1 MEDFIFGSAG
11 MEGMRTV
18 IIDAGH
24 GGQEPGA
31 VFEGRREKDDT
42 LQLALKLGGILENEG
57 VRVLYTRTTDVYQN
71 PNVKAEIGNRSD
83 ADFFISIHR
92 NAMPV
97 PGTGS
102 GALSLIYENGGEAE
116 QLARNIQQALTD
128 TGFADLGIQERPG
141 LAVLSRTRMPA
152 VLVEAGFIDNPADN
166 QFFDQNL
173 DAIAQAIADG
183 VVNTFQEM
191 EQPVHYQI
199 QTGAFRDPQMASR
212 LEEQLRIQGFPVF
225 VIDEDGWFKVRV
237 GSFLSL
243 DNAVNMEQQLRQYGY
258 PTVMVRA

>member
-1 MEDFIFGSAG
+1 MER
-11 MEGMRTV
+11 MRTV

-42 LQLALKLGGILENEG
+42 LRLALELGEILEDMG
-57 VRVLYTRTTDVYQN
+57 VRVLYTRTTDVYQS
-71 PNVKAEIGNRSD
+71 PSQKAEIGNRSD

-97 PGTGS
+97 PGSGS
-102 GALSLIYENGGEAE
+102 GALSLIYEGGGEAE
-116 QLARNIQQALTD
+116 MLAENIQQALVD
-128 TGFADLGIQERPG
+128 AGFADLGIQERPG
-141 LAVLSRTRMPA
+141 LAVLNRTRMPA

-166 QFFDQNL
+166 AFFDQNL
-173 DAIAQAIADG
+173 EKIARAIAEGTVAA
-183 VVNTFQEM
+183 FQEM
-191 EQPVHYQI
+191 ERPVYYQI
-199 QTGAFRDPQMASR
+199 QTGAFRDPQMAAR
-212 LEEQLRIQGFPVF
+212 MEEQLKIQGFPAF
-225 VIDEDGWFKVRV
+225 VVNEDGWYKVRT
-237 GSFLSL
+237 GAFLNL